1 MPINTT
7 TTDNEKLIE
16 AVSDSSNVSAR
27 TLVEIKNDNTAAVGA
42 TCLSVTNDA
51 IASTAGQSVL
61 IESTAAETFPLL
73 RLRNSNA
80 ATDKPAIL
88 ELQRSDTSAE
98 SDGMDL
104 GKIQWTGVD
113 NANNATT
120 YASIL
125 AEAGAVASGSEE
137 GKMTIGLATTS
148 SGAHETVLTLE
159 GGSSAVLS
167 QVTAA
172 GFVSALKFTAN
183 TFAGTAD
190 TDMTIASDG
199 NMTFRID
206 GDNDETGQSFAF
218 QNNASTEIANLN
230 ESGDLQIDGDL
241 TVSGGDASLVADG
254 ATLKFGASSDIVLTH
269 DTDRGLIL
277 TQATETTAEPIFT
290 IKNTG
295 DLASGGGIEFVLD
308 NGAGEG
314 DDDILGYINFK
325 GDNSNNDSELYAKI
339 EAISS
344 DITENDE
351 GGKFK
356 FSVMAGGIAG
366 TAAMAEVLSLG
377 GEDQANS
384 TNCEVVINE
393 PGNAFVDFRVE
404 SDDETHMLFVD
415 AGNNRVSIG
424 DSVDAPT
431 ATLEVTN
438 NASAGAFDVPLVQL
452 NSNDVNQ
459 VALDI
464 NAANTSQNVIDIAA
478 TALTGGKVINI
489 ATGNSQTTTTAM
501 EAIALD
507 LDKSGVVGSGVSSTF
522 KGIKLDID
530 DSATNHGSSTVA
542 ITGIEIDIDSASNQ
556 GSNSNIGIDINVI
569 DATVN
574 NGIQIT
580 AEDGAGSDVK
590 FMSSAD
596 SGDYFSIATGANGAT
611 TITTVDDDAAAA
623 NLTFDIDGAVTLN
636 TATTTIGQGT
646 TADVTL
652 AFNGNGSGAGAQDF
666 YVGVDYSYNSNNGG
680 FFIGS
685 GATPGQNT
693 AIQLHNG
700 RLGFIQPDDT
710 VTPSAISIEQGK
722 HLIVGTLGPDS
733 PHDANLPADNGDNT
747 VIQGPL
753 KDSAGQAFAI
763 PVGAIIT
770 KVVVVTLQPS
780 NLGTHNANLIMASDS
795 SASADAGLSNTQ
807 EILGAGVAETRST
820 DSTGSTVDIDLK
832 QDKEVFIVDGKLQVQ
847 SHSAVRYVYLCNAGT
862 GNGTA
867 NSSTGKVA
875 VYIEYYGVA

>member
-7 TTDNEKLIE
+7 TSDNEKLIE

-88 ELQRSDTSAE
+88 ELQRSDTTAE

-120 YASIL
+120 YVSIL

-137 GKMTIGLATTS
+137 GKMTIGLATTN

-159 GGSSAVLS
+159 GGASAITS
-167 QVTAA
+167 QITAA
-172 GFVSALKFTAN
+172 GFVSALKFTAS
-183 TFAGTAD
+183 TFASTAD
-190 TDMTIASDG
+190 NDLSIVSDG
-199 NMTFRID
+199 NISFNLDND
-206 GDNDETGQSFAF
+206 GDETSQSFAF
-218 QNNASTEIANLN
+218 KNSGTEIANLN

-424 DSVDAPT
+424 DSVDAPA

-489 ATGNSQTTTTAM
+489 ATGNSQTTT
-501 EAIALD
+501 
-507 LDKSGVVGSGVSSTF
+507 
-522 KGIKLDID
+522 
-530 DSATNHGSSTVA
+530 
-542 ITGIEIDIDSASNQ
+542 NQ
-556 GSNSNIGIDINVI
+556 KRI
-569 DATVN
+569 
-574 NGIQIT
+574 
-580 AEDGAGSDVK
+580 
-590 FMSSAD
+590 F
-596 SGDYFSIATGANGAT
+596 
-611 TITTVDDDAAAA
+611 
-623 NLTFDIDGAVTLN
+623 
-636 TATTTIGQGT
+636 
-646 TADVTL
+646 
-652 AFNGNGSGAGAQDF
+652 
-666 YVGVDYSYNSNNGG
+666 
-680 FFIGS
+680 
-685 GATPGQNT
+685 
-693 AIQLHNG
+693 
-700 RLGFIQPDDT
+700 
-710 VTPSAISIEQGK
+710 
-722 HLIVGTLGPDS
+722 
-733 PHDANLPADNGDNT
+733 
-747 VIQGPL
+747 
-753 KDSAGQAFAI
+753 
-763 PVGAIIT
+763 
-770 KVVVVTLQPS
+770 
-780 NLGTHNANLIMASDS
+780 
-795 SASADAGLSNTQ
+795 
-807 EILGAGVAETRST
+807 
-820 DSTGSTVDIDLK
+820 
-832 QDKEVFIVDGKLQVQ
+832 
-847 SHSAVRYVYLCNAGT
+847 
-862 GNGTA
+862 
-867 NSSTGKVA
+867 
-875 VYIEYYGVA
+875 